1 MEARKSLGFV
11 EECHTLTTVA
21 QVKDLQCCER
31 RGVELKARTSPH
43 MAFLTLP
50 TGLPVPDGQAP
61 GQQELCS
68 QEPGSSGDTGLH
80 VSDLL

>member
-11 EECHTLTTVA
+11 EECRIVTTVA

-31 RGVELKARTSPH
+31 RGVGLKARTGPH
-43 MAFLTLP
+43 TEFLTLP
-50 TGLPVPDGQAP
+50 PGLPVPDSQAA